1 MLPAIPTAFTPWT
14 SLAGGVLIGLSAVMV
29 MALFGRIAGIAGIS
43 TGAMGALVPIRA
55 ADDRAWRL
63 AFVAG
68 LVAAPLLVS
77 RVSGEALA
85 QSVPDNLLGMAVA
98 GLLVGIG
105 TALGSGCT
113 SGHGVCGLARLS
125 TRSLV
130 AVATFMGAAGLTVLV
145 LRHVVGAAG

>member
-1 MLPAIPTAFTPWT
+1 MPPVVPTEFTPFA
-14 SLAGGVLIGLSAVMV
+14 SLSGGVLIGLSAVMV

-43 TGAMGALVPIRA
+43 RGALGMSGA
-55 ADDRAWRL
+55 GDRSWRI
-63 AFVAG
+63 AFIAG

-77 RVSGEALA
+77 VVSGEAVE
-85 QSVPDNLLGMAVA
+85 QSVPGNLPMMAVA
-98 GLLVGIG
+98 GLLVGLG

-130 AVATFMGAAGLTVLV
+130 AVLTFMGFGVLTVFA
-145 LRHVVGAAG
+145 LRHVVGGTA